1 MSGNGTVAEAG
12 TRTPSDVQLVA
23 SVRAGDDAAFEEL
36 YRRYHHR
43 IRAFVHGR
51 LRDSGRAEDVAQEA
65 FLSAFRRMR
74 ATDSDIAFK
83 PWLFEIARNAAI
95 DVYRRD
101 SRTEEVPVD
110 DAALASQSDRGRLV
124 GPAAPEAEVFARER
138 LELLSGAFDELPE
151 THHRAL
157 VMRELEGRSYREIGE
172 RLQLTS
178 SAVESTLFRA
188 RRRLEHE
195 YGELEDG
202 RRCESARAT
211 AALLAEDLNPGV
223 RRRHRFARHTR
234 RCLPCR
240 RHAIELGVVP
250 LPRFAGL
257 RERAAALLPLFFLR
271 RRAVEVSAESAG
283 SGGALA
289 GPGAQ
294 LGSGLVERAASL
306 LAAAALA
313 GAGGAAMHGVGGM
326 EPPAKVNRGAAPAA
340 QSAPAPAPQ
349 PTRPGNGTV
358 DRADPPARGAVTP
371 AEAGAQAGA
380 QLARAPRRVRPE
392 PSRPPAGRATAADR
406 SGRGGPGRLRARRRG
421 LAWGGHERPGRSD
434 RRPRPAR
441 RAGRGHRPHAGHGG
455 ELGRGPRSHA
465 AHRGAARDRRPAGHW
480 GNGRDRQTAGRGP
493 DPGLRWLRLDPAN
506 NLPPQWPGGRR
517 ETARRPRVTSSS
529 RSWTR
534 ASTRWARTS
543 PTSIRT

>member
-1 MSGNGTVAEAG
+1 MSGIGTVAEAG
-12 TRTPSDVQLVA
+12 TRTLSDVQLVA

-65 FLSAFRRMR
+65 FLSAFRRIR

-95 DVYRRD
+95 DVYRRE

-124 GPAAPEAEVFARER
+124 GPPAPEAEVFARER

-195 YGELEDG
+195 YDELDAG

-326 EPPAKVNRGAAPAA
+326 EPPDKGNRGAAPAA
-340 QSAPAPAPQ
+340 QSAPAPAPAPK
-349 PTRPGNGTV
+349 PTRPGNGAV
-358 DRADPPARGAVTP
+358 DRAQRPTQGAVTP
-371 AEAGAQAGA
+371 ARRERKPARGSRGRRDRFAPNPPGRRQAAPQQPNAPTAAAPATPAGDGGEVPNRVGMNGLADPTGGLVPRVVQEAG
-380 QLARAPRRVRPE
+380 
-392 PSRPPAGRATAADR
+392 TALTQ
-406 SGRGGPGRLRARRRG
+406 G
-421 LAWGGHERPGRSD
+421 
-434 RRPRPAR
+434 
-441 RAGRGHRPHAGHGG
+441 
-455 ELGRGPRSHA
+455 
-465 AHRGAARDRRPAGHW
+465 
-480 GNGRDRQTAGRGP
+480 TAGSVGAVQEATQRTEALLGTV
-493 DPGLRWLRLDPAN
+493 GRQATGVTGETGKRLVEVLTQGSA
-506 NLPPQWPGGRR
+506 GSG
-517 ETARRPRVTSSS
+517 
-529 RSWTR
+529 
-534 ASTRWARTS
+534 
-543 PTSIRT
+543 